1 MSPKDYVARERVPA
15 KKNTRAKN
23 SKPATTRSKS
33 PQSKAG
39 TPKAAAPSP
48 AEKVPQES
56 ASPAVL
62 KFRIA
67 FTLIVLVGFV
77 VFLWNIKE
85 SSKARQPE
93 AANSFRESAPSNS
106 AAQTQDDLPE
116 LQEEEWEFMETL
128 TDPDYEIPVEMPD
141 PLAVSDTE
149 YVLQCGSFRKQE
161 QAESMRARI
170 AFQGLEAHIK
180 ESNGENGLWYRV
192 AMGPY
197 ERKRAAEKDRHTLQ
211 RAGFTTCRIW

>member
-23 SKPATTRSKS
+23 SKARSSRPKN
-33 PQSKAG
+33 PQSTASAA
-39 TPKAAAPSP
+39 KAAAPRTP
-48 AEKVPQES
+48 EKTLPES
-56 ASPAVL
+56 ASSTVP
-62 KFRIA
+62 KFRIG
-67 FTLIVLVGFV
+67 FTLLVLVGFV

-85 SSKARQPE
+85 SSKNPQPE
-93 AANSFRESAPSNS
+93 TVIANQEEPSSNPAAKV
-106 AAQTQDDLPE
+106 QDKLPE
-116 LQEEEWEFMETL
+116 LPEEEWEFMETL
-128 TDPDYEIPVEMPD
+128 TDPDYEVPVEMPD
-141 PLAVSDTE
+141 PLPKSDTK
-149 YVLQCGSFRKQE
+149 YVLQCGSFRKQD

-170 AFQGLEAHIK
+170 AFQGLEANIK

-192 AMGPY
+192 VMGPY